1 MYYVIYGLQ
10 FNKKQLPLIAHTIIT
25 IISLFANS
33 FLYFVYLS
41 RYFSYMLQTLI
52 LIALH
57 QCQRLLTFPNSSVF
71 YYYNFRGYRQKP
83 NTCIRQPAH
92 PHLLMK
98 SLKRLEYLYSPLLST
113 QNASVSGIDSMNSI
127 PSSSDMLKTAVDN
140 ASAIPESLQTIETD
154 L

>member
-10 FNKKQLPLIAHTIIT
+10 FNRSNYADHTIIT

-57 QCQRLLTFPNSSVF
+57 QCQRLLAFPIALYF
-71 YYYNFRGYRQKP
+71 ITIILEDIDKAKYMYP
-83 NTCIRQPAH
+83 QPAH

>member
-41 RYFSYMLQTLI
+41 RYFLHAANTV

-57 QCQRLLTFPNSSVF
+57 QCQRLLTFPIALYF
-71 YYYNFRGYRQKP
+71 I
-83 NTCIRQPAH
+83 TII
-92 PHLLMK
+92 LEDIDK
-98 SLKRLEYLYSPLLST
+98 S
-113 QNASVSGIDSMNSI
+113 QIHVSGNQHTLIF
-127 PSSSDMLKTAVDN
+127 
-140 ASAIPESLQTIETD
+140 
-154 L
+154 